1 MELALN
7 MGAFEVLDGNIIQGP
22 WASLSNEELFCVDGG
37 RNVSV
42 AGIICSGLAIIG
54 GVCTIVAGCAALAAP
69 EPTGLLKSPVL
80 RQLRPVRLR
89 LLAELQASFGLAVIK

>member
-22 WASLSNEELFCVDGG
+22 WASLSNEEVFCVDGG
-37 RNVSV
+37 RKVSV

-69 EPTGLLKSPVL
+69 EPTGLTKVAG
-80 RQLRPVRLR
+80 V
-89 LLAELQASFGLAVIK
+89 ATIAAGASAVAGGVAGILWACGY